1 MKRTVSIIFAISM
14 LAPTFAS
21 SHPGGHSHGSHGSH
35 SGTQAD
41 QSQCSYCVGLNSS
54 NSDDLNSSNSDDL
67 NSSNSDGLN
76 SSNSDGLNSSNSDG
90 LNSSKSDGSN
100 WEAIAAGI
108 LLLWGLN
115 YLTRDKTDKKQ
126 YLTDDT
132 GGSTG
137 RLYFLPHTDIDEN
150 LNPTVGAKI
159 GIDF

>member
-1 MKRTVSIIFAISM
+1 MKRTVSIIVALSM

-21 SHPGGHSHGSHGSH
+21 SHSGGTDSNGCH
-35 SGTQAD
+35 SGTQAYH
-41 QSQCSYCVGLNSS
+41 CHSS
-54 NSDDLNSSNSDDL
+54 KSDDLN
-67 NSSNSDGLN
+67 
-76 SSNSDGLNSSNSDG
+76 
-90 LNSSKSDGSN
+90 
-100 WEAIAAGI
+100 WEAMAAGI

-137 RLYFLPHTDIDEN
+137 RLYFLPQTDIDEN

>member
-41 QSQCSYCVGLNSS
+41 QSQCSHCVG
-54 NSDDLNSSNSDDL
+54 LNSSNSDDL

-76 SSNSDGLNSSNSDG
+76 SSKSDGLN
-90 LNSSKSDGSN
+90 
-100 WEAIAAGI
+100 WEAMAAGI
-108 LLLWGLN
+108 LLFWGLN

-132 GGSTG
+132 GGSKG
-137 RLYFLPHTDIDEN
+137 RLYFLPHTDFDEN

>member
-1 MKRTVSIIFAISM
+1 MKRTVSIICAISM

-21 SHPGGHSHGSHGSH
+21 SHPGHGSH
-35 SGTQAD
+35 SGTHAD
-41 QSQCSYCVGLNSS
+41 QSQCSYCVGSYSS
-54 NSDDLNSSNSDDL
+54 NSDDLNSSNSDD
-67 NSSNSDGLN
+67 LN

-115 YLTRDKTDKKQ
+115 YLTRDKTDKKH
-126 YLTDDT
+126 YLSDDS